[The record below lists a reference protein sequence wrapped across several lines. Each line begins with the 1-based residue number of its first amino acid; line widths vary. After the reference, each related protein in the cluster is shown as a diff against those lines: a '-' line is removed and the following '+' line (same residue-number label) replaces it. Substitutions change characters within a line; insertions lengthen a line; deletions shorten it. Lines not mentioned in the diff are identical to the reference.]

1 MSWREACRVCV
12 RVVEPLGGEPPRL
25 VAPGRVCWSSVKW
38 VERLEVL
45 AEETATTGEAL
56 ARARL
61 QR

>member
-1 MSWREACRVCV
+1 MCV

-38 VERLEVL
+38 VDRLEVL